1 MVNILKKYSFSN
13 MLMGAIVLLVAC
25 FATPLAW
32 ANSTNIKKAVPADK
46 TQITLSYAPLVKK
59 TVPAVV
65 NIYTQRVVVDQVT
78 PFASDPFFQQF
89 FGNSFPKQYRKRLE
103 SSLGSGV
110 IVRPNGLVVTNYHVI
125 EAAQNIRVVLL
136 DRREYPAKIILS
148 DKRSDLAIL
157 QIQGLKKTLPHLKL
171 ANSDAVEVGDLV
183 MAIGNPFGVG
193 QTVTTGVVSALAR
206 TSAGFTDFRSYI
218 QTDAAI
224 NPGNSGGALVNMQ
237 GDVVGINTVI
247 LSRSGGSHGVGYA
260 VPSNMVKLVVSAG
273 ATGQKLVRSWMGIVG
288 QDVNYD
294 IAQALGLGRSI
305 GVLVEDMHP
314 ASPFKK
320 AGLKEGD
327 VIMAV
332 ANQRVDDFEVLRFIM
347 GARPIGGHVMAQ
359 IYRDGKIYERKIELI
374 APPETPRAEQWHVG
388 NSKNNVGRNSPFSGA
403 VVRNINPAYAESNR
417 ISPMITG
424 VIVEG
429 VNDGTAAHRVG
440 FRAGDIIRQI
450 NGKKINSVTDLHTV
464 LKGTNRGW
472 NLAVERAGQIIK
484 VTLS

>member
-1 MVNILKKYSFSN
+1 MKKYGF
-13 MLMGAIVLLVAC
+13 LTGFVGAIIAWVAII
-25 FATPLAW
+25 ATPNVAI
-32 ANSTNIKKAVPADK
+32 AQKTVPTDK

-65 NIYTQRVVVDQVT
+65 NIYTQRVVVDQLT

-110 IVRPNGLVVTNYHVI
+110 IVRDSGLIVTNYHVI
-125 EAAQNIRVVLL
+125 EAAQDIRVVLL

-157 QIQGLKKTLPHLKL
+157 QIQGLKEKLPYLKL
-171 ANSDAVEVGDLV
+171 ANSEAVEVGDLV

-206 TSAGFTDFRSYI
+206 NSAGFTDFRSYI

-237 GDVVGINTVI
+237 GQVVGINTVI

-273 ATGQKLVRSWMGIVG
+273 ANGQKVVRSWLGLVG
-288 QDVNYD
+288 KDINYD
-294 IAQALGLGRSI
+294 LAQALGLKRNI

-314 ASPFKK
+314 QSPFKK
-320 AGLKEGD
+320 AGVEIGD

-332 ANQRVDDFEVLRFIM
+332 ADKRIDDFEVLRFIM
-347 GARPIGGHVMAQ
+347 GVRPIGGTVIAQ
-359 IYRDGKIYERKIELI
+359 IYRDGKMYERTIDLI
-374 APPETPRAEQWHVG
+374 APPEMPAPERWLIG
-388 NSKNNVGRNSPFSGA
+388 NDKNPVGRKSPFAGG
-403 VVRNINPAYAESNR
+403 VVRNINPAYAEANGINSLGK
-417 ISPMITG
+417 G
-424 VIVEG
+424 VIIESVQPNTPAG
-429 VNDGTAAHRVG
+429 RVG
-440 FRAGDIIRQI
+440 FKAGDIIHKI
-450 NGKKINSVTDLHTV
+450 NGKMVNNVVALHGILKSKPRRWDLV
-464 LKGTNRGW
+464 IERG
-472 NLAVERAGQIIK
+472 NQIIEF
-484 VTLS
+484 TLNK